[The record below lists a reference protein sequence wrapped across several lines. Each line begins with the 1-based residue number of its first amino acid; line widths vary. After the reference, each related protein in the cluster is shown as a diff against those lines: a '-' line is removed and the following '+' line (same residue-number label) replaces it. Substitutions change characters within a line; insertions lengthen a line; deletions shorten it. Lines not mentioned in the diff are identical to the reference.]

1 MPWGSGKRENEA
13 GRLTARRCSGIP
25 CLWQFMDS
33 AALILPPSKWINN
46 SCRGLTLRTT
56 LQRQCFLWILYNFN
70 FKLIRLSCRWVKNLQ
85 LHTDTV
91 SCFHDCS
98 HLPWDETCPIRHSH
112 PARFKHISVW
122 LPLSSFHS
130 TVAHPQRAWKTASF
144 LFLQLVIHAK
154 TSSAKAAIY
163 CLRWGR

>member
-1 MPWGSGKRENEA
+1 MLRYSLFVAVHGQC
-13 GRLTARRCSGIP
+13 CSNTSTEQMNKKQLPGP
-25 CLWQFMDS
+25 DS
-33 AALILPPSKWINN
+33 KDDTPASVFHKNM
-46 SCRGLTLRTT
+46 
-56 LQRQCFLWILYNFN
+56 WILYNFN